1 MIKEIRYD
9 KTYILNKDNYEIGFM
24 NFSRS
29 EDEYTYMTVTV
40 ISDGKELS
48 KSLLLTKERTVD
60 EYDVQSVNEILN
72 TQGLTFSAYK

>member
-72 TQGLTFSAYK
+72 TKGLTFSAYK

>member
-72 TQGLTFSAYK
+72 AQGLTFSAYK

>member
-48 KSLLLTKERTVD
+48 KNLLLTKERTVD